1 MGGCGSG
8 PQRAKGKKRTVESCG
23 AISTSI
29 LRRLGLLA
37 PGQHFEE
44 LELSRPDCGGMSL
57 DVDVHLDIAAEKGTL
72 GLVYELGP
80 RAGAFQ
86 PEKPSGSKSGRVRAG
101 GRSREREP
109 EVVQSKERVE
119 SQIQLVATGCNFGGV
134 RWWFLC
140 PLKRKG
146 VRCGRRVE
154 KLFLPSKGF
163 VIPPRYFGCRQ
174 CYELTYASTQ
184 TSDRRVFAAVRSGVD
199 LIELARI
206 YGKSLSGLD
215 FSLKLNRHQQRL
227 INKSRDQL
235 DG

>member
-1 MGGCGSG
+1 MGGSGSG
-8 PQRAKGKKRTVESCG
+8 PQRAMGKKRTVESCG

-29 LRRLGLLA
+29 LRRLGLLV

-57 DVDVHLDIAAEKGTL
+57 DVDCHLDIGAETGTL
-72 GLVYELGP
+72 GLVYELDP
-80 RAGAFQ
+80 RSGAFQ
-86 PEKPSGSKSGRVRAG
+86 PEKPAGSKSGRSRAG
-101 GRSREREP
+101 GRRRKQET
-109 EVVQSKERVE
+109 EVVQTKERVE
-119 SQIQLVATGCNFGGV
+119 SQIQLITTRCNFGGV
-134 RWWFLC
+134 RWWLLC

-146 VRCGRRVE
+146 VRCDRRVE

-163 VIPPRYFGCRQ
+163 VIRPRYFGCRQ
-174 CYELTYASTQ
+174 CHELTYGSTQ
-184 TSDRRVFAAVRSGVD
+184 SSDRRVFAAIRSGVD

-227 INKSRDQL
+227 INKSRDKL
-235 DG
+235 GF

>member
-8 PQRAKGKKRTVESCG
+8 PRRAMGKKRTVESCG

-29 LRRLGLLA
+29 LRRLGLLV

-57 DVDVHLDIAAEKGTL
+57 DVGVHLDVGAETGTL
-72 GLVYELGP
+72 GLVYELDS
-80 RAGAFQ
+80 RSGAFQ
-86 PEKPSGSKSGRVRAG
+86 PVKPAGSKSGRSRAG
-101 GRSREREP
+101 GRPRKGEP
-109 EVVQSKERVE
+109 DVVQPKERVDY
-119 SQIQLVATGCNFGGV
+119 QIQLVATGCNFGGL

-140 PLKRKG
+140 PLRRKG
-146 VRCGRRVE
+146 VNCGRRVE

-163 VIPPRYFGCRQ
+163 VIPPRYFGCRH
-174 CYELTYASTQ
+174 CHELTYASTQ

-199 LIELARI
+199 LIKLAGI

-215 FSLKLNRHQQRL
+215 FSLKLIRHQQRL